1 MAGRRTAWNALDN
14 ADACLLE
21 LPDLVRIVR
30 KQPHSADPERFQG
43 LRGKGVVSRIGRES
57 EPAICFHRVE
67 TVVLQFIGLQF
78 IDQANAAAFLREIEH
93 NAGRFFCDFPERKLE
108 LCAAVAPLRR
118 ENVAGET
125 LRVDAHERPLRAPN
139 LAMLD
144 RNGLSLLTR
153 AFDPEDCKSAETSGQ
168 PRRGHDPRLPGL
180 FPPLHGN
187 PTL

>member
-14 ADACLLE
+14 ADACLLK

-67 TVVLQFIGLQF
+67 TLVLQFIGLQF

-93 NAGRFFCDFPERKLE
+93 NTGRFFRDLPERKLE

-125 LRVDAHERPLRAPN
+125 LRVDANQRRLGCGGNIAHSEDNTLLHIRPI
-139 LAMLD
+139 
-144 RNGLSLLTR
+144 G
-153 AFDPEDCKSAETSGQ
+153 AFEAEDPEMAETARKIRFRYLG
-168 PRRGHDPRLPGL
+168 
-180 FPPLHGN
+180 
-187 PTL
+187 